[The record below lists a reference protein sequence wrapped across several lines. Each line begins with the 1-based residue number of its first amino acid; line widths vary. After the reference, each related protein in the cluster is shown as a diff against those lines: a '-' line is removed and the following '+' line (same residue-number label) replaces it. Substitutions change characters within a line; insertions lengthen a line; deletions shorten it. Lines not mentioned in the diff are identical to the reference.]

1 MVLPGLFSKP
11 SKKKSESNISKEN
24 RRPISSSP
32 TKRSPSRSP
41 TKSTKE
47 SEQLR
52 NRKKAGRSAHLPQYP
67 ADTHPLNLPPDERER
82 RRSALSGVSDPL
94 PSPMDID
101 REGSSLP
108 SSPIPDAVGENQN
121 SNGGGLEGHI
131 ESDTSP
137 VPPPHRVIPA
147 TSPPPKPAIDPEI
160 CKAVGNKFFKAGDY
174 RKAIQE
180 YSKGEK
186 ALSLSHPSIGVLWSR
201 VIAADRYK
209 PLVSSLARSPISPT
223 VLLLLC
229 QRTNLKRLWR
239 IRRWRKKLS
248 PQMSKSYTA

>member
-32 TKRSPSRSP
+32 TKRSSSRSP
-41 TKSTKE
+41 TKSAKE

-52 NRKKAGRSAHLPQYP
+52 SRRKAGRSAPLPQYP
-67 ADTHPLNLPPDERER
+67 ADIHPLNLPPDERER

-94 PSPMDID
+94 STTPMDID

-108 SSPIPDAVGENQN
+108 SSPLPDAVGENQN
-121 SNGGGLEGHI
+121 SNGPGLEGHT
-131 ESDTSP
+131 EGETSP
-137 VPPPHRVIPA
+137 VPPPHRVNPA

-186 ALSLSHPSIGVLWSR
+186 TSSLPHASVGVLWSH
-201 VIAADRYK
+201 VIAADLYK
-209 PLVSSLARSPISPT
+209 PLVSSLDQSPISPT
-223 VLLLLC
+223 VLLLSC
-229 QRTNLKRLWR
+229 RRINLKKR
-239 IRRWRKKLS
+239 
-248 PQMSKSYTA
+248 

>member
-11 SKKKSESNISKEN
+11 SKKKSESNISRDNKK
-24 RRPISSSP
+24 PISSSP
-32 TKRSPSRSP
+32 TKRSSSRSP
-41 TKSTKE
+41 TKLTKE

-94 PSPMDID
+94 TTMPMDID

-108 SSPIPDAVGENQN
+108 SSPVPDAVGENQN
-121 SNGGGLEGHI
+121 SNGGGSEDHI
-131 ESDTSP
+131 DGDTSP
-137 VPPPHRVIPA
+137 IPPPHGVNPA

-186 ALSLSHPSIGVLWSR
+186 ASALSN
-201 VIAADRYK
+201 
-209 PLVSSLARSPISPT
+209 SS
-223 VLLLLC
+223 VGLL
-229 QRTNLKRLWR
+229 
-239 IRRWRKKLS
+239 
-248 PQMSKSYTA
+248 

>member
-11 SKKKSESNISKEN
+11 SKKKSETNISREN
-24 RRPISSSP
+24 RKPIISSP
-32 TKRSPSRSP
+32 TRRSPSRSP
-41 TKSTKE
+41 NKSTKE

-52 NRKKAGRSAHLPQYP
+52 SRRKAGRSAQLPQYP
-67 ADTHPLNLPPDERER
+67 ADIHPLNLPPDERER

-94 PSPMDID
+94 TTPMDID

-121 SNGGGLEGHI
+121 SNGGGLEGQI
-131 ESDTSP
+131 EGDTSP
-137 VPPPHRVIPA
+137 VPPPHRVNPA

-186 ALSLSHPSIGVLWSR
+186 ASSLSHTGVGGLQSR
-201 VIAADRYK
+201 VIAADLYK
-209 PLVSSLARSPISPT
+209 PSVSSPDQSPISPI
-223 VLLLLC
+223 VLLLSC
-229 QRTNLKRLWR
+229 QRINMKRR
-239 IRRWRKKLS
+239 
-248 PQMSKSYTA
+248 

>member
-1 MVLPGLFSKP
+1 MQTLSCGDTQTQIQYYPAARTTFQMVLPGLFSKP

-24 RRPISSSP
+24 RKPKSSSP

-41 TKSTKE
+41 TKFTKE

-67 ADTHPLNLPPDERER
+67 ADIHPLNLPPDERER

-94 PSPMDID
+94 TTPMDID

-108 SSPIPDAVGENQN
+108 SSPVPDVVGENQN
-121 SNGGGLEGHI
+121 SNGGGLEGHT
-131 ESDTSP
+131 ECDTSP
-137 VPPPHRVIPA
+137 VPPPHRVNPA

-174 RKAIQE
+174 KKAIQE

-186 ALSLSHPSIGVLWSR
+186 ISSLSHASVGVL
-201 VIAADRYK
+201 
-209 PLVSSLARSPISPT
+209 
-223 VLLLLC
+223 
-229 QRTNLKRLWR
+229 
-239 IRRWRKKLS
+239 
-248 PQMSKSYTA
+248 